1 MIKAVIF
8 DMDGLLIDSNLL
20 WVEAEN
26 KVLGKLGVPVLDN
39 EKMVHTFGLREEEA
53 VEYWFSKYPWQ
64 GSSKEEVLSGVI
76 QEVVH
81 LFKTQGKLME
91 GANEVIEL
99 FSLQNIPIAVASSS
113 EMIII
118 ETALTKF
125 SIKDKMKVICSA
137 ENVTKGKP
145 EPEIYLTTAK
155 KLEVTPSECLVFED
169 SINGVLAAKAAKMKC
184 VAVPDVRLKRNK
196 SFNIADLTLNS
207 LKDFTLEHLKKL
219 DI

>member
-8 DMDGLLIDSNLL
+8 DMDGLLIDSNLI